1 MPRGIYTRKSNPEK
15 RFWRQV
21 NKSETCWNWTGSLG
35 TRGYGALLV
44 DGATLLAHRYSYTLH
59 VGPIP
64 EGMIVRHSCDNPR
77 CVNPDHLL
85 LGIQMDNHADK
96 IERGRFVSGWIKHRE
111 SMLRNLQCRE
121 RVNGIFPA
129 TGDSTRSEIVRMFTT
144 EGLAQAAIGRQVGVS
159 QNMVS
164 KVIRDAGIRVPS
176 MGVNRTPAERVA
188 MIHEF
193 NPEKAA

>member
-1 MPRGIYTRKSNPEK
+1 
-15 RFWRQV
+15 
-21 NKSETCWNWTGSLG
+21 
-35 TRGYGALLV
+35 
-44 DGATLLAHRYSYTLH
+44 
-59 VGPIP
+59 
-64 EGMIVRHSCDNPR
+64 MIVRHSCDNPR